1 MKIGIIVYS
10 EKGHT
15 LSVAEKLKQK
25 LFEAGHDTHIER
37 ITISGEAAPG
47 KFEVISKPDIADYEG
62 YVFASP
68 VQAFSLNPVMKA
80 YLDSLPQASGKPA
93 AFLTTKQLP
102 FHWTGGNRSIK
113 AMETTCLAKGMNI
126 LGSSIVIWK
135 EKESNE
141 AASDN
146 AVTELIKLF

>member
-25 LFEAGHDTHIER
+25 LFEAGHDTQIER
-37 ITISGEAAPG
+37 IVVSGEATPG
-47 KFEVISKPDIADYEG
+47 KFEIISKPDITGFDA

-113 AMETTCLAKGMNI
+113 TMETTCLAKGMNI

-135 EKESNE
+135 DKEPNDTAIDNS
-141 AASDN
+141 AS
-146 AVTELIKLF
+146 ELAKLF